1 MCYVIVCVMLWVIV
15 SVWCFLSVTLCVNVR
30 VHITVT
36 HKPSFAQGDQLS
48 NHANPNTLQWGTLRE
63 NLDKLERDI
72 HEKGI
77 PLMKTWRYMHSQ
89 FPDTLLYKD
98 CRMGLLEVNTG
109 FRFNIDFKTEERE
122 PVKEIMSKLPPM
134 TSSV

>member
-1 MCYVIVCVMLWVIV
+1 MC
-15 SVWCFLSVTLCVNVR
+15 

-36 HKPSFAQGDQLS
+36 HKPSCAQGDQLS

-122 PVKEIMSKLPPM
+122 PVKEIMSKLPPQL

>member
-1 MCYVIVCVMLWVIV
+1 MC
-15 SVWCFLSVTLCVNVR
+15 

-36 HKPSFAQGDQLS
+36 HKPSCAQGDQLS
-48 NHANPNTLQWGTLRE
+48 NHANHNTLQWGTLRE

-77 PLMKTWRYMHSQ
+77 PLMKTWRYMQSQ

-109 FRFNIDFKTEERE
+109 CRFNIDFKADERDHD
-122 PVKEIMSKLPPM
+122 KEIMPELPPT

>member
-1 MCYVIVCVMLWVIV
+1 MC
-15 SVWCFLSVTLCVNVR
+15 

-36 HKPSFAQGDQLS
+36 HKPSCAQGHQLS

-63 NLDKLERDI
+63 NLDKLEMDI

-89 FPDTLLYKD
+89 FPETLSVQ
-98 CRMGLLEVNTG
+98 GLQNGLAGGQHWLQVQH
-109 FRFNIDFKTEERE
+109 
-122 PVKEIMSKLPPM
+122 
-134 TSSV
+134 

>member
-1 MCYVIVCVMLWVIV
+1 MC
-15 SVWCFLSVTLCVNVR
+15 

-36 HKPSFAQGDQLS
+36 HKPRCAQGDQLS

-77 PLMKTWRYMHSQ
+77 PLMNTWRYTHSQ
-89 FPDTLLYKD
+89 FPYTLLYKD

-109 FRFNIDFKTEERE
+109 FRFNIDVKTEERE
-122 PVKEIMSKLPPM
+122 PVKEIMSKLPPPNKK
-134 TSSV
+134 

>member
-1 MCYVIVCVMLWVIV
+1 MH
-15 SVWCFLSVTLCVNVR
+15 T
-30 VHITVT
+30 TAT
-36 HKPSFAQGDQLS
+36 HKPICAQGDQLS
-48 NHANPNTLQWGTLRE
+48 NHANPNTLQWGALRE

-122 PVKEIMSKLPPM
+122 PVKEIMTKLPPM

>member
-1 MCYVIVCVMLWVIV
+1 MHLYSITVETDMCYVIVCVMLWVIV

-72 HEKGI
+72 HDKGI
-77 PLMKTWRYMHSQ
+77 PFDEDLALHALPVSRH
-89 FPDTLLYKD
+89 PLVP
-98 CRMGLLEVNTG
+98 GLQDGLVEGQHWLQVQH
-109 FRFNIDFKTEERE
+109 
-122 PVKEIMSKLPPM
+122 
-134 TSSV
+134 